1 MTALPLY
8 SDNCHATGEVVDLS
22 TITSSGNAEP
32 TSRVL
37 DGSSDHGYD
46 QEWLE
51 PATLADG
58 RECSLVYLLDN
69 EDFED
74 ENGEAYDD
82 LGNVDWLGHLVR
94 VRLEY

>member
-1 MTALPLY
+1 MTTLPIY
-8 SDNCHATGEVVDLS
+8 SDNCTPTGEVVDLS
-22 TITSSGNAEP
+22 TIKSSGNAEC

-58 RECSLVYLLDN
+58 RECSLVYLLNN

-74 ENGEAYDD
+74 GDGEAYDD
-82 LGNVDWLGHLVR
+82 LSNVDWLGHLVR
-94 VRLEY
+94 VRLEF

>member
-1 MTALPLY
+1 MTTLPIY
-8 SDNCHATGEVVDLS
+8 SNNSHATGEFVELVAIKS
-22 TITSSGNAEP
+22 NGIAEC

-58 RECSLVYLLDN
+58 RECSLVYLLNN

-74 ENGEAYDD
+74 ENGDAYDD
-82 LGNVDWLGHLVR
+82 LSNVDWLGHLVR
-94 VRLEY
+94 VKLED